1 MKPRTAS
8 FVLWVATLL
17 WFLSFACAWSLVA
30 GQAFEQV
37 GRVVEAKNY
46 DPRGIRVWQLQFQG
60 GTVTVMADDDTA
72 LAKVL
77 DRAERV
83 RVSVQPVQLEVL
95 ER

>member
-8 FVLWVATLL
+8 LILWLATLL

-30 GQAFEQV
+30 SQAFEQV
-37 GRVVEAKNY
+37 GRVVEAKNN

-72 LAKVL
+72 LARVL

>member
-8 FVLWVATLL
+8 FILWVATIVWL
-17 WFLSFACAWSLVA
+17 LSFACAWSLVA
-30 GQAFEQV
+30 SQAFEQTA
-37 GRVVEAKNY
+37 RVKEASNY
-46 DPRGIRVWQLQFQG
+46 DPRGIRVWQLQFMG

-83 RVSVQPVQLEVL
+83 RVSVEPVKLETL
-95 ER
+95 SR

>member
-8 FVLWVATLL
+8 VILWLATIIWL
-17 WFLSFACAWSLVA
+17 LSFACAWSLVA
-30 GQAFEQV
+30 SQAFEQTA
-37 GRVVEAKNY
+37 RVKEASNY
-46 DPRGIRVWQLQFQG
+46 DPRGIRVWQLQFMG

-83 RVSVQPVQLEVL
+83 RVSVEPVKLETL
-95 ER
+95 SR

>member
-1 MKPRTAS
+1 MKPRPAS
-8 FVLWVATLL
+8 FIRWVATIVWL
-17 WFLSFACAWSLVA
+17 LSFACAWSLVA
-30 GQAFEQV
+30 SQAFEQTA
-37 GRVVEAKNY
+37 RVKEASNY

-72 LAKVL
+72 LARVL

>member
-8 FVLWVATLL
+8 LILWLATLL
-17 WFLSFACAWSLVA
+17 WLLSFACAWSLVA
-30 GQAFEQV
+30 SQAFEQTA
-37 GRVVEAKNY
+37 RVKEASNY
-46 DPRGIRVWQLQFQG
+46 DPRGIRVWQLQFSG

-72 LAKVL
+72 LARVL

>member
-8 FVLWVATLL
+8 VILWLATIIWL
-17 WFLSFACAWSLVA
+17 LSFACAWSLVA
-30 GQAFEQV
+30 SQAFEQTA
-37 GRVVEAKNY
+37 RVKEASNY
-46 DPRGIRVWQLQFQG
+46 DPRGIRVWQLQFMG

-83 RVSVQPVQLEVL
+83 RVSVQPVQLETIS
-95 ER
+95 R